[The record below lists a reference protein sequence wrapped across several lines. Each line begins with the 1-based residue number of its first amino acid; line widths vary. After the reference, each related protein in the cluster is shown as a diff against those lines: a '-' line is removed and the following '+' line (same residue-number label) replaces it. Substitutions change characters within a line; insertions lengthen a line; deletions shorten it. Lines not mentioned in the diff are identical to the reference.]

1 MFAIKVQDGE
11 AVTMCYSDWEETPHS
26 GNLRVSDAFSPGLK
40 KLIRRRTSRAPPLVL
55 SQSLDKPLL
64 NLQVLLFIMN
74 G

>member
-40 KLIRRRTSRAPPLVL
+40 KINKKNQ
-55 SQSLDKPLL
+55 QSSPSCFESIGKPLK
-64 NLQVLLFIMN
+64 NLAVRLFIMN
-74 G
+74 D